1 MTHPALLASL
11 INEELAR
18 GSDGKMGDQMQSAMG
33 DHAEDMKNTN
43 SAPQNKPDKNEMADE
58 PKFPT
63 RSIWTSTLFGAHSY
77 GV

>member
-43 SAPQNKPDKNEMADE
+43 SAPQNK
-58 PKFPT
+58 T
-63 RSIWTSTLFGAHSY
+63 R
-77 GV
+77 